1 MTDLQDIKLDRNGLI
16 LICLWH
22 TLAYLTDIFVWKNM
36 EKIKLKTLQ
45 IIGIDRIVATRGD
58 SKNSFW
64 KRIKLIRLMIKR
76 KAVTRAKRK
85 EIKKYNFE
93 TAACWRDKEKALLK
107 QINKLF

>member
-1 MTDLQDIKLDRNGLI
+1 
-16 LICLWH
+16 
-22 TLAYLTDIFVWKNM
+22 
-36 EKIKLKTLQ
+36 
-45 IIGIDRIVATRGD
+45 
-58 SKNSFW
+58 
-64 KRIKLIRLMIKR
+64 MIKR

>member
-1 MTDLQDIKLDRNGLI
+1 MR
-16 LICLWH
+16 
-22 TLAYLTDIFVWKNM
+22 
-36 EKIKLKTLQ
+36 KIKLKFLQ
-45 IIGIDRIVATRGD
+45 IIGIVHMVVKESKSTRTFGG
-58 SKNSFW
+58 
-64 KRIKLIRLMIKR
+64 RARLIRLMIKR

>member
-1 MTDLQDIKLDRNGLI
+1 
-16 LICLWH
+16 
-22 TLAYLTDIFVWKNM
+22 M